1 MLRATPGVRL
11 MRPVVPNPAEM
22 KVIERMRAM
31 RKDGATYRAI
41 GAVTGQVRAQGSQ
54 SSL

>member
-11 MRPVVPNPAEM
+11 MRPVPNPAEM